1 MCVCRRV
8 TAGQGRDHI
17 ASLCLVGWLVDVL
30 CAGLPAAVDNAAV
43 GSRIYK
49 KGCILSRTAF
59 AASEEIISFD
69 EAGCLIKLSP
79 LNRGIT

>member
-43 GSRIYK
+43 GSRITRK
-49 KGCILSRTAF
+49 AAF
-59 AASEEIISFD
+59 
-69 EAGCLIKLSP
+69 C
-79 LNRGIT
+79 RGRLLLLRKRSSLLMKQGA